1 MAHFRAASLCL
12 SLLALAVWGCNP
24 QQSPVASPPDTGV
37 VEVIQASSVRAAGTP
52 VGSFRTTPAA
62 DDNQVIRV
70 FLGDLV
76 TINGAR
82 FTPSNPDDELKL
94 EVEWGDGQRSVNG
107 CGPCRV
113 EHVYPAGRYELV
125 ATVHDR
131 RFVDRGSVTQ
141 QFTVFVSGPAEPIST
156 PASTTNCH
164 SIAAATGACP
174 TGATQFCLAP
184 GTTVTANNPAH
195 AQSACNT
202 CFGAGVCAQ
211 VTLTCFPPGGSVQT
225 WRNTAGGTYFVYNVL
240 SGTGWAPGD
249 ILTGAA
255 APCPAIARWAP

>member
-1 MAHFRAASLCL
+1 MNVRVLL
-12 SLLALAVWGCNP
+12 SLLALGLWGCDSP
-24 QQSPVASPPDTGV
+24 QAPVASPPNTGV
-37 VEVIQASSVRAAGTP
+37 FEVAATSDLRAAGTP
-52 VGSFRTTPAA
+52 VGSFRTTPVA

-70 FLGDLV
+70 FVGDLV

-82 FTPSNPDDELKL
+82 FTPGDPDDELKL

-113 EHVYPAGRYELV
+113 EHVFAVGRYELI

-141 QFTVFVSGPAEPIST
+141 EFTVFVSGPPDPT
-156 PASTTNCH
+156 GDPAPAGPATNCH
-164 SIAAATGACP
+164 SSAAATGPCP

-195 AQSACNT
+195 AQSACNA

-225 WRNTAGGTYFVYNVL
+225 WRNTPGGTYFVYNVL
-240 SGTGWAPGD
+240 SGTGWAAGD

-255 APCPAIARWAP
+255 APCPPVARWAP

>member
-1 MAHFRAASLCL
+1 MKARVLL
-12 SLLALAVWGCNP
+12 SLLACGVWGCHS
-24 QQSPVASPPDTGV
+24 QQAPVASAPDSGIFEV
-37 VEVIQASSVRAAGTP
+37 VHTSAVRAAGTP
-52 VGSFRTTPAA
+52 VGSFRTIPAA
-62 DDNQVIRV
+62 DDNRVIRV
-70 FLGDLV
+70 FVGDLV
-76 TINGAR
+76 TISGAR
-82 FTPSNPDDELKL
+82 FAPGDADDELKL
-94 EVEWGDGQRSVNG
+94 EVEWGDGQRSATG

-113 EHVYPAGRYELV
+113 EHVYAVGRHELV

-131 RFVDRGSVTQ
+131 RLVDRGSVTQ
-141 QFTVFVSGPAEPIST
+141 EFTVLVSGPGEPELP
-156 PASTTNCH
+156 PAPSPSTNCH

-211 VTLTCFPPGGSVQT
+211 VTLSCFPPGGSVRT
-225 WRNTAGGTYFVYNVL
+225 WRNIAGGTYFVYGVL

-249 ILTGAA
+249 ILTGAN
-255 APCPAIARWAP
+255 APCPAITRWAP